1 MRMNML
7 FGLPLG
13 MDRMSGAS
21 EARWIMAAA
30 GLAASVGSS
39 LIGGVKGAAAAR
51 KARREQ
57 AYRSN
62 AEKAWYEKAYNTD
75 YMDTKAG
82 QNLLRKAQEVSD
94 GYIRRADGAAAVGGG
109 TAASVALAK
118 ESANKSIG
126 NAVADIGARDTSRKQ
141 NVEDTH
147 MQNVQ
152 NQSRER
158 EATENERS
166 AQITNAAQNM
176 SNAMMSA
183 AASDVSGTGAKGVTP
198 TTGTTGA
205 VSTPPIVSGGTGATE
220 AWAEQAVKNR
230 LGVK

>member
-1 MRMNML
+1 MKIDKMFL
-7 FGLPLG
+7 LPLG
-13 MDRMSGAS
+13 MDCLSGGM
-21 EARWIMAAA
+21 EAHWIMAAA
-30 GLAASVGSS
+30 GLAASIGSS
-39 LIGGVKGAAAAR
+39 LIGGAKSSAAAR
-51 KARREQ
+51 KAKREQ

-109 TAASVALAK
+109 TAASVAMTK

-126 NAVADIGARDTSRKQ
+126 DAVATIGARDTSRKQ
-141 NVEDTH
+141 DVEDTH

-158 EATENERS
+158 EATENDRS

-183 AASDVSGTGAKGVTP
+183 AASDVP
-198 TTGTTGA
+198 
-205 VSTPPIVSGGTGATE
+205 GGSKGATPASTTTPSSAPVGASSTDLSSE
-220 AWAEQAVKNR
+220 IWANKVVGDR
-230 LGVK
+230 LGIK

>member
-1 MRMNML
+1 MKIGKMFLM
-7 FGLPLG
+7 PLG
-13 MDRMSGAS
+13 ADRLNGGMDAH
-21 EARWIMAAA
+21 WIMAAA
-30 GLAASVGSS
+30 GLAASIGSS
-39 LIGGVKGAAAAR
+39 LIGGAKGSAAAR

-57 AYRSN
+57 EYRSN

-109 TAASVALAK
+109 TAASTAMAK
-118 ESANKSIG
+118 ESANRSIG
-126 NAVADIGARDTSRKQ
+126 DAVATIGARDTSRKQ
-141 NVEDTH
+141 SVEDTH

-183 AASDVSGTGAKGVTP
+183 AVSDVPGGKTTAPASTTP
-198 TTGTTGA
+198 SVAPTGTS
-205 VSTPPIVSGGTGATE
+205 STDLSSEV
-220 AWAEQAVKNR
+220 WANKVVGNR
-230 LGVK
+230 LGVKQ